1 MRKLLPGL
9 VATLL
14 VLNLGAAQAAEGAK
28 IPERHWSFDGIFG
41 GFDRAQLQRGLQIYR
56 EVCSGCHSLK
66 YIAFRNLADLGFS
79 EEEIK
84 AIAEEYLVVDGPDD
98 EGEMFERSGRPSDY
112 FPSPFPNKQ
121 AAAAA
126 NGGAAPPDL
135 SLIAKARA
143 HGPDYIHALLVGYL
157 DEPPAD
163 FELMEGLSY
172 NVYFS
177 GNQIAMAPP
186 LLEGVVEY
194 ADGTE
199 ATLEQMSEDM
209 AAFMM
214 WTAEPKME
222 VRKQTGIKV
231 ILFLLV
237 MTAIFYAIK
246 KKVWRDAH

>member
-9 VATLL
+9 AATLL
-14 VLNLGAAQAAEGAK
+14 VLNLGAAQAAEGVK

-41 GFDRAQLQRGLQIYR
+41 YFDRAQLQRGLQIYR

-79 EEEIK
+79 EEEVK
-84 AIAEEYLVVDGPDD
+84 AIAEEYQIVDGPDD
-98 EGEMFERSGRPSDY
+98 EGEMFERSGVPSDY

-135 SLIAKARA
+135 SLMAKARA
-143 HGPDYIHALLVGYL
+143 HGPDYIHALLTGYE
-157 DEPPAD
+157 EPPAD
-163 FELMEGLSY
+163 KELLEGLSY
-172 NVYFS
+172 NVSFL

-199 ATLEQMSEDM
+199 ATLDQMAEDT
-209 AAFMM
+209 AAFLM

-222 VRKQTGIKV
+222 VRKRTGIKV

-237 MTAIFYAIK
+237 MTAILYAAK